1 MDDVIHIG
9 MGIGEITAEKPVIK
23 VIGVGGGGTNAAN
36 HMYDLGINNVDFVV
50 CNTDNQSLLNSPVPT
65 KIQLGMDGLGAG
77 NAPEKGRE
85 AASYSL
91 ERIKD
96 LLQDSTKMVFVT
108 AGMGGGTG
116 TGAAP
121 LIAKTAKDMGILTIG
136 IVTIPFK
143 FEGKRRI
150 NQALKGVEEMRK
162 CVDSILVIS
171 TERIS
176 KIYPDFTLEKAFAFA
191 DDILATAAKGIAEI
205 ITLPG
210 YINVDLEDV
219 KTVMTNSGSAVMG
232 SAKASGK
239 DRALSAIQNSLDSPL
254 LLSTN
259 LNGAKD
265 ILLNIAYGAN
275 GILVDELMTITDYLQ
290 DEVQFDEN
298 QIIWGATKDPKL
310 QDDEL
315 CITIVA
321 TGFPESEIDAAII
334 GSKNDNAATYG
345 GKIRTI
351 SLDDSHSDGRPNMN
365 GGGQWQN
372 GVPQSQP
379 YGNPGQSYGQTY
391 GNPAQSYG
399 NPDLRQVGAQSYVS
413 APAANNPSDG
423 LYSKYYDSPATQ
435 KMNKPTTETVE
446 SLPQQ
451 PIMFEDEDNDDG
463 PISNLSSSSS
473 SYESSRFSLTDENG
487 LNDKND
493 FLHSNVD

>member
-1 MDDVIHIG
+1 MEDVIQIG
-9 MGIGEITAEKPVIK
+9 MGIGEITADKPVIK

-136 IVTIPFK
+136 IVTIPFR
-143 FEGKRRI
+143 FEGRRRI
-150 NQALKGVEEMRK
+150 DQALKGVEEMRK

-171 TERIS
+171 TERVS

-334 GSKNDNAATYG
+334 GSRNDNAATYG

-351 SLDDSHSDGRPNMN
+351 SLDDNHSESRQSMN
-365 GGGQWQN
+365 SVGGQRQN
-372 GVPQSQP
+372 SVPQSQP
-379 YGNPGQSYGQTY
+379 FGNPGQSYS
-391 GNPAQSYG
+391 NPEVRQMSAQSY
-399 NPDLRQVGAQSYVS
+399 AS
-413 APAANNPSDG
+413 APAANAQSSDD
-423 LYSKYYDSPATQ
+423 LYSKYYDTPAAQ

-473 SYESSRFSLTDENG
+473 SYESSRFSLSEDNG

>member
-1 MDDVIHIG
+1 MEDVIQIG
-9 MGIGEITAEKPVIK
+9 KGVGEISIDKPVIK

-36 HMYDLGINNVDFVV
+36 HMYELGINNVDFVV
-50 CNTDNQSLLNSPVPT
+50 CNTDNQSLYNSPVPT
-65 KIQLGMDGLGAG
+65 KIQLGMEGLGAG

-85 AASYSL
+85 AATYSL
-91 ERIKD
+91 DKIKE

-121 LIAKTAKDMGILTIG
+121 LIAKTAKDMGILTVG

-150 NQALKGVEEMRK
+150 TQALKGVNEMRK

-171 TERIS
+171 TERIG
-176 KIYPDFTLEKAFAFA
+176 KIYPDYTLDKAFAFA

-219 KTVMTNSGSAVMG
+219 KTVMTDSGSAVMG
-232 SAKASGK
+232 AAKASGK
-239 DRALSAIQNSLDSPL
+239 DRALTAIQNSLDSPL

-259 LNGAKD
+259 LHGAKD

-275 GILVDELMTITDYLQ
+275 GILVDELTTITDYLQ

-321 TGFPESEIDAAII
+321 TGFPSSEIDSAI
-334 GSKNDNAATYG
+334 GNGKADNPSTYG
-345 GKIRTI
+345 GQIKNI
-351 SLDDSHSDGRPNMN
+351 SLDTPASDGVSYSSGMMN
-365 GGGQWQN
+365 NATPQWQN
-372 GVPQSQP
+372 PTYPSQP
-379 YGNPGQSYGQTY
+379 YGGMDGRMAANQPYAT
-391 GNPAQSYG
+391 
-399 NPDLRQVGAQSYVS
+399 
-413 APAANNPSDG
+413 APADDNQVSES
-423 LYSKYYDSPATQ
+423 LYSKYYDSPVAQ
-435 KMNKPTTETVE
+435 KNKPVANTVE

-451 PIMFEDEDNDDG
+451 PFTFEDEDSDDG
-463 PISNLSSSSS
+463 PISNLGGSSSSS
-473 SYESSRFSLTDENG
+473 FESSRFSLSDENG
-487 LNDKND
+487 LNINDKND